1 MRLLVCL
8 TMAGALAAQVPTP
21 GPGWF
26 SDREYENLKLSFD
39 YKLAQWA
46 EAAIVLRTP
55 KTGRPV
61 QQGVSITLAHD
72 FHKRP
77 GTYTTGA
84 ASGLKEPL
92 HLLPE
97 SYGVW
102 HSVEIVLEGLRLTVK
117 LDGEL
122 IQDAKLPEQKL
133 AKGYLH
139 FPDLQHK
146 YEIRNLTV
154 AAAGNHG
161 NYVDAWQP
169 WALRGAGTWQSGAN
183 SATGS
188 DGHGILYGTPKLI
201 DFLFSAE
208 VKATN
213 FANGG
218 VFFRG
223 AANEKLPRGFEVQ
236 IYSPLDSVFPTGSI
250 YGLARSHIAADT
262 ENRWFYLQVLV
273 RGRRCQ
279 VWVDGVAVAETDA
292 LPEGLN
298 DGQIGLQ
305 IHMEKTSVEWKNL
318 RALRLE

>member
-1 MRLLVCL
+1 MKLLAYF
-8 TMAGALAAQVPTP
+8 MIAGVVAAQTP

-26 SDREYENLKLSFD
+26 SDREYENLKLRFD

-46 EAAIVLRTP
+46 EAAVVLRTP
-55 KTGRPV
+55 QTGRPV

-72 FHKRP
+72 FHKTL

-84 ASGLKEPL
+84 VSGLKVPL
-92 HLLPE
+92 RLLPE

-102 HSVEIVLEGLRLTVK
+102 HSVEIVLDDLRLTVK

-139 FPDLQHK
+139 FPDLHHK
-146 YEIRNLTV
+146 YEIRNLSVV
-154 AAAGNHG
+154 AAARDHS

-169 WALRGAGTWQSGAN
+169 WSLRGAGTWQSAAN

-188 DGHGILYGTPKLI
+188 DGHGILYGTPKLK

-223 AANEKLPRGFEVQ
+223 APNEKLPRGFEVQ

-250 YGLARSHIAADT
+250 YGLARSHIATDT